1 MNNSDILIKIAPLL
15 ERLNTK
21 QRMIA
26 NQLILNMDNHFLDFN
41 GEFCIKTKDGVFNF
55 VNYIKSKCNCE

>member
-1 MNNSDILIKIAPLL
+1 MNPDILIRITHIL
-15 ERLNTK
+15 EKLNTK

-26 NQLILNMDNHFLDFN
+26 NQLIIDRENSFGEHN

>member
-1 MNNSDILIKIAPLL
+1 
-15 ERLNTK
+15 
-21 QRMIA
+21 MIA
-26 NQLILNMDNHFLDFN
+26 NQLIIDRENSFGEHN

>member
-1 MNNSDILIKIAPLL
+1 MNNSDILIKIATLL
-15 ERLNTK
+15 ESLNTK
-21 QRMIA
+21 QRSIA
-26 NQLILNMDNHFLDFN
+26 NHLILNSDNSFLDLN

>member
-15 ERLNTK
+15 EGLNTK

-26 NQLILNMDNHFLDFN
+26 NQLILNTDNHFLDFN